1 MGFNPFAAGG
11 GAGGDYV
18 HNYTTFDDLGID
30 THGKTM
36 EEILKEVADM
46 NLPVNTIITG
56 QLYTEAA
63 PDERIYNCEGEI
75 QITQGKYGQ
84 VYWCRATS
92 ASISPYSWDSIY
104 NQTTDED
111 NPIDN
116 ILPWTPTYYQS
127 TEINEIKKKLE
138 ELGADWV
145 GRFERDEDGNILGEY
160 FNDYENNKATG
171 LYSHTE
177 GSMNV
182 NLGETGHVEGYNNQ
196 LNSTEKGSHV
206 EGWENIVKG
215 ECNHTEGRGNKVY
228 RDNIH
233 VDGISNSTDDI
244 TDEKVERN
252 SLGSHMTGVSNKIH
266 GRVQASSVEGVD
278 NTIDGDQSFSSIGI
292 HVEGTTNTVE
302 GNASYSH
309 VEGINNKLDGTA
321 TNTHVEGQQNIVR
334 NSVSSH
340 TSGIQNY
347 VEGAVAGYTTGSF
360 NCNKSKEG
368 FVSGYMNSA
377 ENKQVA
383 VFGCGNFNNGSN
395 SVIFGGAQ
403 DGSNA
408 VYATKTKITSVANG
422 AKSHLRQNKGKNF
435 SFQYS
440 GATLTLE
447 TKITGLSVGST
458 ICIQKFSGSE
468 VIAEFITYV
477 LEKDGKNITV
487 ASMINSSE
495 DGLYITK
502 YTDPLGN
509 MNSSGNSL
517 VVGTVNRT
525 FNQNQMKNDLIIG
538 LNNDFSG
545 QNTLVQGNSNVIDS
559 ATDSLISGNYNWT
572 ATPLRSQIFGDSNA
586 VNDFYCSYLQGEQNT
601 AVRTQFS
608 HIEGVSNGIY
618 PNTNGTFINTSG
630 DYVYNVHVEGL
641 NNTIYGNAKGAHVEG
656 ANNVVYEGT
665 LKDQHPHIGG
675 YHNIVKDASYV
686 QGDSNSVHAT
696 NSYTLGWGNS
706 NAGENSVVIGGW
718 SEGRHAG
725 GWLSLGTYAETRAYV
740 KTITKIDDS
749 KSDRPYYEIKLEDN
763 SQKLPFIT
771 TETVMITSFFK
782 DPLKGFAFK
791 DTANF
796 YNYCALITAI
806 NENEKKYKIVP
817 LTTSFSTD
825 TIKEGIK
832 YYFRGGNFSAGELST
847 SIGID
852 NINVQEKSTIL
863 GYNNKFCNINNSST
877 FNYIFGA
884 GNICLAKSD
893 TFFKNNMIIGRE
905 NLFTYTSN
913 NNHVF
918 GNNNYFIGN
927 PSTNNYVIGSDT
939 KISLGAN
946 NISIGTTDQ
955 HYSGSYEVK
964 KELFSGEV
972 IKSYSTELTDKEIK
986 NGVSFIIETDTIAL
1000 GFANLRFSISLT
1012 ATRKSDDS
1020 KVRFD
1025 CIPCSLKD
1033 KTHICV
1039 YSTYGL
1045 GEQIAN
1051 FNIVGAEITGT
1062 ILENCFDFAQNSQ
1075 VLDNIVIGRQNYIFG
1090 VSKNKIFGSSNI
1102 IRAGASENTIFGKDN
1117 LVYYGCNNAF
1127 VGGYNNIAAYGE
1139 HNFIFGH
1146 DNEVE
1151 NSSSYNA
1158 ILGFNSHLQSASN
1171 NFIASGAENTQL
1183 GKQSGQSIN
1192 ANTILSGANS
1202 KIGMRYDGTGATYR
1216 GSNTIINGGEH
1227 QIDGSFNV
1235 CGVGS
1240 SDIVSCRN
1248 VDFGQD
1254 SVIKNKGDNAIL
1266 CGHANKILS
1275 SKYIADNNYDPDDTN
1290 RLGQYNVVA
1299 GQGNTIY
1306 ASNAYVFGLQNTIGE
1321 EPEDNTTSSANSD
1334 RYSLTMGQ
1342 GNTSL
1347 GQCCIVNGFSNNIK
1361 KKAFSLVMGAVN
1373 TVEQNC
1379 CLVCGTANTIT
1390 SDGDGYDGVLVVGSG
1405 NSTITG
1411 NACVLLLGSGNSNIT
1426 NNSDVLLLGSGG
1438 NNITHSQYA
1447 YVSGGSN
1454 TANKVHYSIISGG
1467 ANSVYS
1473 ADYSYILGMS
1483 NSLGVENSD
1492 LVSTHVF
1499 LFGNNLKS
1507 SGEQNKIISGAF
1519 NAIDTEDKFALVI
1532 GNGTA
1537 DDARSNAFAVSKT
1550 GDIYVKNSDTPID
1563 LTPVP
1568 MSLLEEICV

>member
-196 LNSTEKGSHV
+196 LNSVEKGSHV

-215 ECNHTEGRGNKVY
+215 ECNHTEGRGNKIY

-244 TDEKVERN
+244 TNEKVERN
-252 SLGSHMTGVSNKIH
+252 SLGSHITGVSNKIH
-266 GRVQASSVEGVD
+266 GRVQASSVEGVE
-278 NTIDGDQSFSSIGI
+278 NTINGDQSSSSIGI

-302 GNASYSH
+302 GSASYSH
-309 VEGINNKLDGTA
+309 VEGINNKLDGFA

-340 TSGIQNY
+340 TGGIQNY
-347 VEGAVAGYTTGSF
+347 VEGAAAGYTTGSF

-403 DGSNA
+403 DGTGA

-422 AKSHLRQNKGKNF
+422 AKSHLRQNKGRNF

-440 GATLTLE
+440 GAALTLE
-447 TKITGLSVGST
+447 AEITRLSVGST
-458 ICIQKFSGSE
+458 ICIQQFSGSE

-477 LEKDGKNITV
+477 LEKSGKNITV
-487 ASMINSSE
+487 ASTINSSGVE
-495 DGLYITK
+495 LYITK

-559 ATDSLISGNYNWT
+559 ATDSFISGNYNWT

-601 AVRTQFS
+601 AVRVQFS
-608 HIEGVSNGIY
+608 HIEGINNGVY
-618 PNTNGTFINTSG
+618 PNTNGTSINTSG

-641 NNTIYGNAKGAHVEG
+641 GNTIYGNAKGAHVEG

-665 LKDQHPHIGG
+665 LKEQHPHIGG
-675 YHNIVKDASYV
+675 YTNYVKAGSFVQGRANIV
-686 QGDSNSVHAT
+686 NSVYSTIIGRHNT
-696 NSYTLGWGNS
+696 NLTGSNNIIIGTTTKNDNSPWESLSTPIQITEISDIGDGWYYITLDKDFPEKSSYGDDAYLVFCSAGRPTSIYTSLFSQPNYILILKKISGKRYITSQNPPERTIYYYK
-706 NAGENSVVIGGW
+706 NAGNYIENCVDGTVFGESNIINSS
-718 SEGRHAG
+718 SETFI
-725 GWLSLGTYAETRAYV
+725 LGKKNTFLA
-740 KTITKIDDS
+740 
-749 KSDRPYYEIKLEDN
+749 
-763 SQKLPFIT
+763 
-771 TETVMITSFFK
+771 
-782 DPLKGFAFK
+782 
-791 DTANF
+791 TAQ
-796 YNYCALITAI
+796 T
-806 NENEKKYKIVP
+806 KKYGSGDKENIIIG
-817 LTTSFSTD
+817 FSNNLLRTRD
-825 TIKEGIK
+825 SLYSNIITGNGNEICSN
-832 YYFRGGNFSAGELST
+832 YYS
-847 SIGID
+847 
-852 NINVQEKSTIL
+852 
-863 GYNNKFCNINNSST
+863 
-877 FNYIFGA
+877 NYIFGQK
-884 GNICLAKSD
+884 NSFNSSPTYSD
-893 TFFKNNMIIGRE
+893 GGSWGENNYIIGE
-905 NLFTYTSN
+905 AA
-913 NNHVF
+913 HIEM
-918 GNNNYFIGN
+918 G
-927 PSTNNYVIGSDT
+927 TNNVIIGTEESNEEINNLDGNYIISASLAT
-939 KISLGAN
+939 NSEGTDKQAAVVLELKNKISG
-946 NISIGTTDQ
+946 
-955 HYSGSYEVK
+955 
-964 KELFSGEV
+964 KE
-972 IKSYSTELTDKEIK
+972 KSYSVIYFTGGEESDIINSIYWICSIK
-986 NGVSFIIETDTIAL
+986 DE
-1000 GFANLRFSISLT
+1000 
-1012 ATRKSDDS
+1012 
-1020 KVRFD
+1020 
-1025 CIPCSLKD
+1025 
-1033 KTHICV
+1033 THIYLHNWSYYV
-1039 YSTYGL
+1039 PNTTSYFT
-1045 GEQIAN
+1045 
-1051 FNIVGAEITGT
+1051 AEIVEKGDKKINVKKISNFMGMSRISYGTNNLITGQKNFVVGHN
-1062 ILENCFDFAQNSQ
+1062 ERNF
-1075 VLDNIVIGRQNYIFG
+1075 
-1090 VSKNKIFGSSNI
+1090 VS
-1102 IRAGASENTIFGKDN
+1102 
-1117 LVYYGCNNAF
+1117 
-1127 VGGYNNIAAYGE
+1127 GYNNALLSGSEGCDIGGRYNTLIDYSNYNFVRGE
-1139 HNFIFGH
+1139 GNILKADTHYNSVFGK
-1146 DNEVE
+1146 NVSL
-1151 NSSSYNA
+1151 NR
-1158 ILGFNSHLQSASN
+1158 ASN
-1171 NFIASGAENTQL
+1171 NFIASGVENAQL
-1183 GKQSGQSIN
+1183 GKQMGQSIN

-1248 VDFGQD
+1248 VDFGQG

-1266 CGHANKILS
+1266 CGNVNKILS
-1275 SKYIADNNYDPDDTN
+1275 GKYIADDNYDPDDAN
-1290 RLGQYNVVA
+1290 RLGHYNAIVGNANTIYSSSSYVLGDA
-1299 GQGNTIY
+1299 NIVGEEPTEDNTTPSINSSTTGFSLIIGTSNNVKPNFNIISGTNNFLKGDFSAAFGMGHKIYGQRNFVYGWQNNVGTSEKTTDGNIIFGQGNTAEGQANWIMGNAVSVSKNNNY
-1306 ASNAYVFGLQNTIGE
+1306 NYIFGNGVSINSNK
-1321 EPEDNTTSSANSD
+1321 
-1334 RYSLTMGQ
+1334 GQ
-1342 GNTSL
+1342 GNFIA
-1347 GQCCIVNGFSNNIK
+1347 GW
-1361 KKAFSLVMGAVN
+1361 
-1373 TVEQNC
+1373 
-1379 CLVCGTANTIT
+1379 
-1390 SDGDGYDGVLVVGSG
+1390 
-1405 NSTITG
+1405 
-1411 NACVLLLGSGNSNIT
+1411 
-1426 NNSDVLLLGSGG
+1426 G
-1438 NNITHSQYA
+1438 NNIYKNIEFS
-1447 YVSGGSN
+1447 SIFGSN
-1454 TANKVHYSIISGG
+1454 NRIGGNATGSTGTNYDVSHAFIAGNYLVVNEGTNKV
-1467 ANSVYS
+1467 
-1473 ADYSYILGMS
+1473 
-1483 NSLGVENSD
+1483 
-1492 LVSTHVF
+1492 VF
-1499 LFGNNLKS
+1499 GCY
-1507 SGEQNKIISGAF
+1507 

-1550 GDIYVKNSDTPID
+1550 GDIYVKNSDTPTD

>member
-145 GRFERDEDGNILGEY
+145 GRFERDENGNILGEY

-182 NLGETGHVEGYNNQ
+182 NLGETGHVEGYDNQ
-196 LNSTEKGSHV
+196 LNSVEKGSHI

-215 ECNHTEGRGNKVY
+215 ECNHTEGRGNKIY

-252 SLGSHMTGVSNKIH
+252 SLGSHITGVSNKIH
-266 GRVQASSVEGVD
+266 GKVQALSVEGVE
-278 NTIDGDQSFSSIGI
+278 NAVNGDQSFSSIGI
-292 HVEGTTNTVE
+292 HVEGTTNTIE

-309 VEGINNKLDGTA
+309 VEGMNNKLDGTA
-321 TNTHVEGQQNIVR
+321 TNTHVEGQRNIVR

-340 TSGIQNY
+340 TGGIQNY
-347 VEGAVAGYTTGSF
+347 VDGAIAGYTTGSF

-368 FVSGYMNSA
+368 FITGYMNGA

-395 SVIFGGAQ
+395 SVIFGGAI
-403 DGSNA
+403 DGTS
-408 VYATKTKITSVANG
+408 VVHSTKTKITSVANG
-422 AKSHLRQNKGKNF
+422 AKDHLRQNKGRNF
-435 SFQYS
+435 PFQYS

-447 TKITGLSVGST
+447 AKITNLPVGST
-458 ICIQKFSGSE
+458 ICIQQFSGSE
-468 VIAEFITYV
+468 VVAEFITYV
-477 LEKDGKNITV
+477 LDVDGKNITV
-487 ASMINSSE
+487 ASMINSSGVE
-495 DGLYITK
+495 LYITK
-502 YTDPLGN
+502 YTESLGN

-517 VVGTVNRT
+517 IVGTANRT

-545 QNTLVQGNSNVIDS
+545 QNTLVQGNSNVIDG
-559 ATDSLISGNYNWT
+559 ATDSFISGNYNWT
-572 ATPLRSQIFGDSNA
+572 ATPFRSQIFGDSNA

-601 AVRTQFS
+601 VVRTQFS
-608 HIEGVSNGIY
+608 HIEGVSNEIY

-641 NNTIYGNAKGAHVEG
+641 NNRIYGNAKGAHVEG
-656 ANNVVYEGT
+656 ANNKVYAGA

-675 YHNIVKDASYV
+675 YTNHVKDGSFV
-686 QGDSNSVHAT
+686 QGRANVVNSAYSTVIGRHNTNLTGSNNIIIGTTTKDDNSPWEYLSTPIQITEISNVIDGWYYITLDNDFPEKSSYGDDAYLVFCSAGRPTSIYAALFSQSNYILILKKISEKRYITNQNPIERTIYYYKNAGNYIENCVDSTVLGESNIINSSSETFVLGKKNTFFATAQAKKYGSGDKENIIIGFSNNLLRNRDYVCGNIIMGNGNEIHSNYRSNYVFGQRNSFKAGPIRNDGAWGENNYIIGEAAHIEMGTNNVIIGTEEANEEINNLNGNYIISASDATSSEAT
-696 NSYTLGWGNS
+696 NKQAAIVLELKNKISGEGKSYSVIYFTGGEESDAINQYYWICSMKDETHIYLHNWSYYTPTTTTYFTAEIVEKGDKKINVKKIS
-706 NAGENSVVIGGW
+706 NFMGMSRISYGIN
-718 SEGRHAG
+718 
-725 GWLSLGTYAETRAYV
+725 
-740 KTITKIDDS
+740 
-749 KSDRPYYEIKLEDN
+749 N
-763 SQKLPFIT
+763 
-771 TETVMITSFFK
+771 
-782 DPLKGFAFK
+782 
-791 DTANF
+791 
-796 YNYCALITAI
+796 LITGQKNFVVGH
-806 NENEKKYKIVP
+806 NE
-817 LTTSFSTD
+817 
-825 TIKEGIK
+825 
-832 YYFRGGNFSAGELST
+832 RNFVS
-847 SIGID
+847 
-852 NINVQEKSTIL
+852 
-863 GYNNKFCNINNSST
+863 GYNNALLSGSEGCDIGGRYNTLIDYS
-877 FNYIFGA
+877 NYNFVRGE
-884 GNICLAKSD
+884 GNILKAD
-893 TFFKNNMIIGRE
+893 THYN
-905 NLFTYTSN
+905 S
-913 NNHVF
+913 VF
-918 GNNNYFIGN
+918 GKNVSLNY
-927 PSTNNYVIGSDT
+927 
-939 KISLGAN
+939 
-946 NISIGTTDQ
+946 
-955 HYSGSYEVK
+955 
-964 KELFSGEV
+964 
-972 IKSYSTELTDKEIK
+972 
-986 NGVSFIIETDTIAL
+986 
-1000 GFANLRFSISLT
+1000 
-1012 ATRKSDDS
+1012 
-1020 KVRFD
+1020 
-1025 CIPCSLKD
+1025 
-1033 KTHICV
+1033 
-1039 YSTYGL
+1039 
-1045 GEQIAN
+1045 
-1051 FNIVGAEITGT
+1051 
-1062 ILENCFDFAQNSQ
+1062 
-1075 VLDNIVIGRQNYIFG
+1075 
-1090 VSKNKIFGSSNI
+1090 
-1102 IRAGASENTIFGKDN
+1102 
-1117 LVYYGCNNAF
+1117 
-1127 VGGYNNIAAYGE
+1127 
-1139 HNFIFGH
+1139 
-1146 DNEVE
+1146 
-1151 NSSSYNA
+1151 
-1158 ILGFNSHLQSASN
+1158 ASN
-1171 NFIASGAENTQL
+1171 NFIASGAENAQL
-1183 GKQSGQSIN
+1183 GKQFNQSIN

-1227 QIDGSFNV
+1227 RIDGSFNV

-1240 SDIVSCRN
+1240 SDIVSNRN

-1266 CGHANKILS
+1266 CGSSNKLLS
-1275 SKYIADNNYDPDDTN
+1275 GKYIADNNYDPDDTN
-1290 RLGQYNVVA
+1290 RTGQHNAVI
-1299 GQGNTIY
+1299 GSGNTIY
-1306 ASNAYVFGLQNTIGE
+1306 ASSAYIFGDGNTIGIK
-1321 EPEDNTTSSANSD
+1321 PTEDNKAPNNSS
-1334 RYSLTMGQ
+1334 RFSLTMGQ
-1342 GNTSL
+1342 SNTSL
-1347 GQCCIVNGFSNNIK
+1347 GQCCIVGGFSNNIK
-1361 KKAFSLVMGAVN
+1361 EKNFSLVMGANN
-1373 TVEQNC
+1373 TINQSC
-1379 CLVCGTANTIT
+1379 CLVCGTGNTIT
-1390 SDGDGYDGVLVVGSG
+1390 NESGEGEGVLV
-1405 NSTITG
+1405 I
-1411 NACVLLLGSGNSNIT
+1411 GSGNSNIT
-1426 NNSDVLLLGSGG
+1426 GNRCALLLGSGR
-1438 NNITHSQYA
+1438 NNIVNSQYA
-1447 YVSGGSN
+1447 YMSGGGN

-1473 ADYSYILGMS
+1473 ADYSYVLGLH
-1483 NSLGVENSD
+1483 NSLGVEDSD

-1507 SGEQNKIISGAF
+1507 SGEQNKIISGTF

-1563 LTPVP
+1563 LAPIS

>member
-447 TKITGLSVGST
+447 AEITNLLVGSA
-458 ICIQKFSGSE
+458 ICIQQLSDSE

-487 ASMINSSE
+487 ASTINSSE

-502 YTDPLGN
+502 YTAPYGN

-517 VVGTVNRT
+517 VVGASNRT
-525 FNQNQMKNDLIIG
+525 FNQNQIKNDLIIG

-545 QNTLVQGNSNVIDS
+545 QNTLVQGNSNVINSAIDS
-559 ATDSLISGNYNWT
+559 FISGNYNWT
-572 ATPLRSQIFGDSNA
+572 ATPFRSQIFGDSNA

-601 AVRTQFS
+601 VVRTQFS
-608 HIEGVSNGIY
+608 HIEGVSNEIY

-641 NNTIYGNAKGAHVEG
+641 NNRIYGNAKGAHVEG
-656 ANNVVYEGT
+656 VNNVVYEGT
-665 LKDQHPHIGG
+665 RRDQHPHISG
-675 YHNIVKDASYV
+675 YTNFVKDGSFV
-686 QGDSNSVHAT
+686 QGRANVVNSVYST
-696 NSYTLGWGNS
+696 
-706 NAGENSVVIGGW
+706 II
-718 SEGRHAG
+718 GRHNTNLTG
-725 GWLSLGTYAETRAYV
+725 SNNIIIGTT
-740 KTITKIDDS
+740 TKDD
-749 KSDRPYYEIKLEDN
+749 DDN
-763 SQKLPFIT
+763 SSWQYLSTPIKIT
-771 TETVMITSFFK
+771 EISDIGEGWYYITLDSDFPKKSSYGDDAYLVFCSAQR
-782 DPLKGFAFK
+782 PASIYQVIFNSSSYILILKKVG
-791 DTANF
+791 
-796 YNYCALITAI
+796 
-806 NENEKKYKIVP
+806 EKKYITNQSPVERN
-817 LTTSFSTD
+817 
-825 TIKEGIK
+825 IYYYK
-832 YYFRGGNFSAGELST
+832 YTGNYIENCVDSVMLGGS
-847 SIGID
+847 
-852 NINVQEKSTIL
+852 NII
-863 GYNNKFCNINNSST
+863 NSSSET
-877 FNYIFGA
+877 FVLGKKNTFFATERAKKYGSNDKENIIIGFSNNLLRTGERICGNIIVGNGNEIQSNYRSNYIFGQRNSFKA
-884 GNICLAKSD
+884 GPICNDGSWGE
-893 TFFKNNMIIGRE
+893 NNYIIGE
-905 NLFTYTSN
+905 AAHIET
-913 NNHVF
+913 
-918 GNNNYFIGN
+918 G
-927 PSTNNYVIGSDT
+927 TNNVIIGTEEANEEINNLNGNYIISASDAT
-939 KISLGAN
+939 SSEVADKQAAVVLELKNKIS
-946 NISIGTTDQ
+946 
-955 HYSGSYEVK
+955 
-964 KELFSGEV
+964 GEG
-972 IKSYSTELTDKEIK
+972 KSYSVIYFTGGEESDAINQYYWICSIK
-986 NGVSFIIETDTIAL
+986 DE
-1000 GFANLRFSISLT
+1000 
-1012 ATRKSDDS
+1012 
-1020 KVRFD
+1020 
-1025 CIPCSLKD
+1025 
-1033 KTHICV
+1033 THIYLHNWSYYTPTTTGYFTTEIV
-1039 YSTYGL
+1039 EKGDKKINVKKISNFMGMSRISYGINNL
-1045 GEQIAN
+1045 IAGQKN
-1051 FNIVGAEITGT
+1051 FVVGHNER
-1062 ILENCFDFAQNSQ
+1062 NF
-1075 VLDNIVIGRQNYIFG
+1075 
-1090 VSKNKIFGSSNI
+1090 VS
-1102 IRAGASENTIFGKDN
+1102 
-1117 LVYYGCNNAF
+1117 
-1127 VGGYNNIAAYGE
+1127 GYNNALLSGSEGCDIGGRYNTLIDYSNYNFVRGE
-1139 HNFIFGH
+1139 GNVLKADTHYNSVFGKNVSLNH
-1146 DNEVE
+1146 
-1151 NSSSYNA
+1151 
-1158 ILGFNSHLQSASN
+1158 ASN

-1183 GKQSGQSIN
+1183 GKQLNQSIN

-1216 GSNTIINGGEH
+1216 GSNTIINGGYH

-1266 CGHANKILS
+1266 CGNANKILS
-1275 SKYIADNNYDPDDTN
+1275 SKYIANDNYDPDDAN

-1299 GQGNTIY
+1299 GQGNTVY

-1321 EPEDNTTSSANSD
+1321 EPAEDNTTPNANSN

-1347 GQCCIVNGFSNNIK
+1347 GQGYIVSGFSNNIND
-1361 KKAFSLVMGAVN
+1361 ATFGLVVGAVN
-1373 TVEQNC
+1373 TIDQGC
-1379 CLVCGTANTIT
+1379 CAVFGTSNTISGNKNST
-1390 SDGDGYDGVLVVGSG
+1390 EGVLVVGSG
-1405 NSTITG
+1405 G
-1411 NACVLLLGSGNSNIT
+1411 NNIANSGN
-1426 NNSDVLLLGSGG
+1426 VLLLGSGG
-1438 NNITHSQYA
+1438 NNIAHSQYA
-1447 YVSGGSN
+1447 YVSGGVN
-1454 TANKVHYSIISGG
+1454 TVNKVHYSIISGG

-1473 ADYSYILGMS
+1473 ADYSYVLGLS
-1483 NSLGVENSD
+1483 NSLGAEDSD

-1519 NAIDTEDKFALVI
+1519 NAIDAEDKFALVI